1 MKKIFLLIFIISF
14 HAYSQEEES
23 ISPQEVVAYNGGIV
37 EQLAQMTSMGI
48 NPYTS
53 VFLTSISSKFGY
65 SNDYVKTHPFYNNW
79 FVVALFGFLFL
90 FTLIIRP
97 SLGLSKSLSVI
108 KMADEHLEDNAVL
121 VINGIIVL
129 LPVFIIDPVNGD
141 RAVIEAGFLSISFKT
156 LFIGFFTTYYLI
168 VVIALR
174 QFIDFLVFLSPI
186 PFLDSVLEIGK
197 MTMTTIMVFIS
208 IYSPMT
214 SFIIALFFF
223 LIGILMFGR
232 AKRFGNKVT
241 YIFKY
246 PIFNIFKGRTKML
259 YNKENKFSVLL
270 LTKEKT
276 QKFKRGK
283 ILRLEKQGDEFKLIK
298 KRLLFPNKHEII
310 DFKDCTLIPT
320 NLDILVTTKEEIN
333 FVFNR
338 SYHRYLGDISDVL
351 KSDNIIDNRTKFVKT
366 KGLFARAK
374 NMFGKGDIKK
384 FKAAFN

>member
-1 MKKIFLLIFIISF
+1 MKKIFLLIFLLSF
-14 HAYSQEEES
+14 LAYSQEEES
-23 ISPQEVVAYNGGIV
+23 STPQDVVAYNSGII
-37 EQLAQMTSMGI
+37 EQLAQVTSMGI

-65 SNDYVKTHPFYNNW
+65 SNEYVKTHPFYNNW
-79 FVVALFGFLFL
+79 FVVAIFGFLFL

-97 SLGLSKSLSVI
+97 SLGLSKSLSVL
-108 KMADEHLEDNAVL
+108 KMADEHLEDNAVY

-129 LPVFIIDPVNGD
+129 LPAFMSEPTNGNE
-141 RAVIEAGFLSISFKT
+141 VVMEAGFLSISFKT
-156 LFIGFFTTYYLI
+156 LFVVFFTTYYLI

-186 PFLDSVLEIGK
+186 PILDSLLVVGK
-197 MTMTTIMVFIS
+197 IIMTTIMVFIS

-223 LIGILMFGR
+223 LIGILMFRR

-241 YIFKY
+241 YIFEY
-246 PIFNIFKGRTKML
+246 PIFNIFKGKSKIL

-276 QKFKRGK
+276 KKFKRGK
-283 ILRLEKQGDEFKLIK
+283 ILRLGKQGDEFKLIK
-298 KRLLFPNKHEII
+298 KRLLFPNKYEVI
-310 DFKDCTLIPT
+310 DFKDCTLTPT
-320 NLDILVTTKEEIN
+320 NLDILITTKEGMN
-333 FVFNR
+333 FVLNR
-338 SYHRYLGDISDVL
+338 SYHRYLEDISDIL
-351 KSDNIIDNRTKFVKT
+351 GADNIIDKRTKFTKA
-366 KGLFARAK
+366 KGLFAKAK

-384 FKAAFN
+384 FKAAFK

>member
-1 MKKIFLLIFIISF
+1 MKKIFLLIFLISF
-14 HAYSQEEES
+14 HANSQEEET
-23 ISPQEVVAYNGGIV
+23 ISPEEVVAYNSTIV
-37 EQLAQMTSMGI
+37 EQLAQMTSLGI

-79 FVVALFGFLFL
+79 LVVTLFGFFFL
-90 FTLIIRP
+90 FTLIVRP

-108 KMADEHLEDNAVL
+108 KMADEYLEDNAVL

-129 LPVFIIDPVNGD
+129 LPVFINNPEGAD
-141 RAVIEAGFLSISFKT
+141 RVVIEAGFLSITLKT
-156 LFIGFFTTYYLI
+156 LFVVIFTTYYLI

-186 PFLDSVLEIGK
+186 PILDSVLVIGK
-197 MTMTTIMVFIS
+197 ITMTTIMVFIS

-223 LIGILMFGR
+223 LIGIFMFRR

-241 YIFKY
+241 YIFQY
-246 PIFNIFKGRTKML
+246 PIFNIFKGKSKIL

-270 LTKEKT
+270 LTKGKT
-276 QKFKRGK
+276 NKFKQGE
-283 ILRLEKQGDEFKLIK
+283 ILRLEKDGGEFKLIK
-298 KRLLFPNKHEII
+298 ERLLFSNKYEVI
-310 DFKDCTLIPT
+310 DFKNCTLTPT
-320 NLDILVTTKEEIN
+320 NLDILITTKDDMN
-333 FVFNR
+333 FTFNR
-338 SYHRYLGDISDVL
+338 SYHKYLEDITDLLESENV
-351 KSDNIIDNRTKFVKT
+351 IDERTKFT
-366 KGLFARAK
+366 RAKGLFAKAK

-384 FKAAFN
+384 FKTAFN